1 MKYYKYFFLTLGVI
15 VLDQIVKLLVYSNMY
30 LHEEIPVFGD
40 VFKLNY
46 TLNPGMAFGMEIGGD
61 HGKLILTAFRLF
73 AMVGIAWYLIKL
85 AKKDAPSGLLWCIGS
100 ILGGAIGNVI
110 DSTFYGVFLKDNVI
124 PNSPTPWFH
133 GQVIDMF
140 YIDICYC
147 HIPDWIPVF
156 GGQTHA
162 LWPIFNIADASIFVG
177 VAVILIFQKK
187 FFKEKESEGAK
198 DSEMAKE
205 VKEDKI

>member
-1 MKYYKYFFLTLGVI
+1 MKYYKYFLLTVGVI
-15 VLDQIVKLLVYSNMY
+15 ILDQIVKLLVADHMY
-30 LHEEIPVFGD
+30 LGEEIPLIGD
-40 VFKLNY
+40 VFKLHY
-46 TLNPGMAFGMEIGGD
+46 TLNPGMAFGMKIGGE
-61 HGKLILTAFRLF
+61 HGKLILTSFRLV
-73 AMVGIAWYLIKL
+73 AMVGIAWYLVHL
-85 AKKDAPSGLLWCIGS
+85 AKKGAHSGLLWAIGS

-124 PNSPTPWFH
+124 EGSPTPWFH
-133 GQVIDMF
+133 GQVVDMF

-177 VAVILIFQKK
+177 VAVILIWQKK
-187 FFKEKESEGAK
+187 FFKEKEEDTQVESSREI
-198 DSEMAKE
+198 
-205 VKEDKI
+205 KEDKA